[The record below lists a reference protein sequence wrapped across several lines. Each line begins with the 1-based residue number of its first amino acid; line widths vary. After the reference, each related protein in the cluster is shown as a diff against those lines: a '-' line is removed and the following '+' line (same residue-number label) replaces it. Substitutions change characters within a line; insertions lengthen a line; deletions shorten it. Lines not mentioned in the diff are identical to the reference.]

1 MSSACWWLG
10 GGGASGEVD
19 GAHGPGALEVEEVGG
34 EGLAAEIVN
43 EGERGLPW
51 ATLDRTSDKRMRKPL
66 YSTCTHVPANKTA
79 IHCLQSAVLEAVVH
93 PRAVH
98 AVIRLLEVEEGDAPP
113 ATVTGSHLLEP
124 VNLLELE
131 QHVVCDVTAG
141 DEGRLGDGQDVI
153 GRTAHARGED
163 AGYEL
168 VVAVEEGDGAVAL
181 ATVARLAAAL
191 VKADN
196 KAEAL

>member
-1 MSSACWWLG
+1 M
-10 GGGASGEVD
+10 
-19 GAHGPGALEVEEVGG
+19 
-34 EGLAAEIVN
+34 
-43 EGERGLPW
+43 
-51 ATLDRTSDKRMRKPL
+51 
-66 YSTCTHVPANKTA
+66 PANKTA
-79 IHCLQSAVLEAVVH
+79 IHCLQSAVLEAAVH

-131 QHVVCDVTAG
+131 QHVVCDVTDG
-141 DEGRLGDGQDVI
+141 DEGPLGDGQDVI
-153 GRTAHARGED
+153 GRTAHGRGED

-168 VVAVEEGDGAVAL
+168 VVAVEEADGAVAL

-196 KAEAL
+196 KAKAL